1 MWRTICFHYGGPPL
15 PDVSDMA
22 LDKLVLYYMLN
33 GPIGSISNLQNAEQC
48 YLLQKNM
55 TIKLTSQ
62 QITPGVYYIGLFNG
76 LGPLRTQSKMINRGS
91 AYTFSANITVKG
103 CLHPRMWGENCTQE
117 VDHLSLVQSDPDG
130 LGSEGAR
137 RYNQNVGSIAYSN
150 RTLCTKNFDQNV
162 YSLAVTEAVEQVRII
177 AKDIRSSEASYF
189 SSRNSS
195 EFSIMLYARYNA
207 IPDKTLHHYT
217 TDISK
222 DPQVIHLPWAEQR
235 WHSIF
240 LIASN
245 AAALLP
251 AFKLLQQKACADWV
265 IFMSSGIASAF
276 YHTCDV
282 GSWCALSFKPLQFMD
297 FWLSFWAVV
306 STFVYLTV
314 LSEAVKRTIHT
325 VAVII
330 TALLAANGATKSTNI
345 VIVLAIGA
353 SAFLVGWLIQLS
365 TRYKS
370 FSFQSGSSLTIP
382 ERMAIFRHFRW
393 GYVLLG
399 FIAMS
404 MAASSWTK
412 ENSQTYWI
420 WHSIWHI
427 SIYTAAFFFVCSKAK
442 TQKVDNQEAPAA
454 ASYELTRQNSSP

>member
-1 MWRTICFHYGGPPL
+1 
-15 PDVSDMA
+15 V
-22 LDKLVLYYMLN
+22 
-33 GPIGSISNLQNAEQC
+33 
-48 YLLQKNM
+48 LLQENPIHNYHIHVVYSPISENVSSESPNFYLEPYLSKSSYGDRSDYGWTYFLLN
-55 TIKLTSQ
+55 TTNVTEGNNIRIQLISDTKLSYELYVRFGGLPSLDMWDYRYLNQTSNEDYSNSLFKLYETSQ
-62 QITPGVYYIGLFNG
+62 ERINLYILYPTQGLWTIGLRHPVVINNNSS
-76 LGPLRTQSKMINRGS
+76 PQTMISILSETCPNQCSGHGS
-91 AYTFSANITVKG
+91 CFY
-103 CLHPRMWGENCTQE
+103 GE
-117 VDHLSLVQSDPDG
+117 D
-130 LGSEGAR
+130 
-137 RYNQNVGSIAYSN
+137 
-150 RTLCTKNFDQNV
+150 
-162 YSLAVTEAVEQVRII
+162 VTESMYYRYCSC
-177 AKDIRSSEASYF
+177 D
-189 SSRNSS
+189 RNHGGFDCSVNLLS
-195 EFSIMLYARYNA
+195 QS
-207 IPDKTLHHYT
+207 
-217 TDISK
+217 
-222 DPQVIHLPWAEQR
+222 EQR

-276 YHTCDV
+276 YHSCDV

-382 ERMAIFRHFRW
+382 ERWQTLKAHFHDLRMAIFRHFRW